1 MQYELALKTIAAND
15 DELIAFQAGKVAA
28 LRERLFALAPDFD
41 FHIYYHHGH
50 VGEYF
55 RLYDGVKREYMTFRR
70 TDLSASEIERAWS
83 GIKMMAYVEDKA
95 EQKIDC
101 RSMTPAMKARYPK
114 IPAELIAF
122 QG

>member
-15 DELIAFQAGKVAA
+15 DALIAFQAGTVAA

-55 RLYDGVKREYMTFRR
+55 RLYDGVEREHMTFRR
-70 TDLSASEIERAWS
+70 TDLSTDQIERAWD
-83 GIKMMAYVEDKA
+83 GILNMASVEEKAVKKMDGRA
-95 EQKIDC
+95 
-101 RSMTPAMKARYPK
+101 MTPIMAARYPK
-114 IPAELIAF
+114 IPAVLLSLTS
-122 QG
+122 